1 MSELPPPPPPP
12 PATPPPPPMVPAP
25 GPAAAGSK
33 NWMGILS
40 LVAGILGILGA
51 CCGFFG
57 LLWPAVAIIVGVLS
71 KKAAANGEATNGN
84 LGNIGFI
91 LGIVGA
97 VIALLV
103 GIVLFAI
110 NGSYYYNPVN
120 Y

>member
-1 MSELPPPPPPP
+1 
-12 PATPPPPPMVPAP
+12 MVPAP

-40 LVAGILGILGA
+40 LVAGILGILGV

-57 LLWPAVAIIVGVLS
+57 LLWPIIAIVTGFLS
-71 KKAAANGEATNGN
+71 KKAAAAGEATNGN

-91 LGIVGA
+91 LGIVAAVLA
-97 VIALLV
+97 VIV

-110 NGSYYYNPVN
+110 NGSYYYNPVS
-120 Y
+120 